1 MSSLFELPVELQLSW
16 SGWIL
21 ALLAVSIVGLSKAG
35 VKGVSVLFVTIMA
48 YIYGGKASTGIV
60 LPLLIAADIFAVIY
74 YNRHTQW
81 KYIYRLMPWVIIG
94 IYIATEVG
102 KDLPEVI
109 FKQGMATI
117 ILLSVL
123 LMFWWERKAEK
134 VVPQNLWF
142 AGTMGLI
149 VGFTTM
155 IGNLAGPVANIFFLA
170 TRLPKNEF
178 IGTAAWLF
186 FFTNLIKL
194 PFHIFVWGT
203 ISAGT
208 FALSFRLLPGIALGL
223 IVGVRLVDLI
233 KEKNYRQLILVLT
246 GVGALILLLR

>member
-35 VKGVSVLFVTIMA
+35 IKGVSVLFVTIMA

-94 IYIATEVG
+94 VYIATEVG
-102 KDLPEVI
+102 KDLPEAI
-109 FKQGMATI
+109 FKQGMAII

-123 LMFWWERKAEK
+123 LMFW
-134 VVPQNLWF
+134 LS
-142 AGTMGLI
+142 LI
-149 VGFTTM
+149 H
-155 IGNLAGPVANIFFLA
+155 ISEP
-170 TRLPKNEF
+170 TRP
-178 IGTAAWLF
+178 
-186 FFTNLIKL
+186 
-194 PFHIFVWGT
+194 
-203 ISAGT
+203 
-208 FALSFRLLPGIALGL
+208 
-223 IVGVRLVDLI
+223 
-233 KEKNYRQLILVLT
+233 Y
-246 GVGALILLLR
+246 